1 MDGAA
6 TLMKSNDTADM
17 LCKLEQRLLQPS
29 VRASAELVSSLITDD
44 FIEFGSSGRVYDKA
58 QILAALGEEQRDGP
72 SVQATASDFEVRI
85 LADGVALVTYRTE
98 RRTLDADI
106 SQSRRSSL
114 WQKRDGRW
122 QMLFHQGTPIPSG
135 S

>member
-1 MDGAA
+1 
-6 TLMKSNDTADM
+6 MKSNDIADM
-17 LCKLEQRLLQPS
+17 LCKLELTLLQPS
-29 VRASAELVSSLITDD
+29 VRASVELVSELIADD

-58 QILAALGEEQRDGP
+58 QIIAALGKEQRDGP
-72 SVQATASDFEVRI
+72 SVPATAYDFEVRV

-106 SQSRRSSL
+106 SESRRSSL

-122 QMLFHQGTPIPSG
+122 QLLFHQGTPIPPG